1 MSDAMVASVCS
12 LVVSLATIILGFW
25 QKYNQKTKDKMTD
38 LKIDLIKKEADRRS
52 YMVAKNSA
60 TVYGELHEVLHRT
73 KASRVYIIQPHPLGN
88 SAFISIQ
95 YEVKRKGA
103 SSMKDNVQSLA
114 MSDMAVFCK
123 SLTDNVYVF
132 YKNIDQDISDKMA
145 KSLFSGN
152 GCKSVAI
159 KRLSNA
165 VDWVGN
171 IVCDFLDEPEVPEE
185 EVKKALHDA
194 MVNIQYILPE
204 YKEIPLK

>member
-1 MSDAMVASVCS
+1 MSDAMVASICS
-12 LVVSLATIILGFW
+12 LIVSLATIILGFW

-38 LKIDLIKKEADRRS
+38 LKIQLIKAEANRQNC
-52 YMVAKNSA
+52 MAANNTA
-60 TVYGELHEVLHRT
+60 TVYNEIHEVLHRT

-88 SAFISIQ
+88 CAFISIR
-95 YEVKRKGA
+95 YEVKRKGI
-103 SSMKDNVQSLA
+103 SGMKDNVQSLA

-123 SLTDNVYVF
+123 SLADNVYVF
-132 YKNIDQDISDKMA
+132 YGDIEDISDKMA

-171 IVCDFLDEPEVPEE
+171 IVCEFLDEPEVPEE